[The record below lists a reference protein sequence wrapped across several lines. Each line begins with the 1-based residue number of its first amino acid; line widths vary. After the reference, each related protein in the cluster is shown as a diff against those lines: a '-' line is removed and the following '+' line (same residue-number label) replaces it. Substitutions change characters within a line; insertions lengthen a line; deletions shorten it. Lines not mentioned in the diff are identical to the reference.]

1 MQFRIGNGY
10 DVHRFGEPAVATALT
25 IGGVS
30 IPYERPLLAHSDG
43 DVLVHA
49 LCDAVLGALA
59 LGDIGH
65 HFPDSDT
72 RYRGISSVQLLQHV
86 MALAAERGW
95 SLANVDMTLV
105 AQAPRFA
112 PHIQS
117 MRETLAPV
125 LEVDIGQVSVKATTT
140 EGLGFAGRKEGVACY
155 AVALLQRESAA

>member
-1 MQFRIGNGY
+1 
-10 DVHRFGEPAVATALT
+10 
-25 IGGVS
+25 
-30 IPYERPLLAHSDG
+30 
-43 DVLVHA
+43 
-49 LCDAVLGALA
+49 
-59 LGDIGH
+59 
-65 HFPDSDT
+65 
-72 RYRGISSVQLLQHV
+72 

-95 SLANVDMTLV
+95 SLTNVDMTLV